1 MNQQDI
7 ETKVKDLLAK
17 MTLAE
22 KIGQMTQ
29 PEKNSVR
36 PGDVAALALGSV
48 LSGGGGNPT
57 PNTPAAW
64 ADMVRA
70 FQDEALSSRLGIPLL
85 YGVDAVHGHNNVRG
99 ATIFP
104 HLVSLGAA
112 GDADLARR
120 VARATAVECAA
131 TGVRWDF
138 APMVAVVQD
147 VRWGRAFEAFGDDTA
162 LVSEL
167 GAAYVR
173 GLQEDDGRPPTA
185 DGRQTEGSGQRSAVG
200 GLSIPTA
207 VLATP
212 KHYIGDGAT
221 LWGTSRME
229 MLDVKFSID
238 QGDVREDEAAL
249 RRKYLPPYVAALEA
263 GALCVMASFS
273 SWQGVKMHAHHH
285 LLTEVLKD
293 ELGFRGFVVSDWMA
307 VDQIDPD
314 FGVAVARAVNA
325 GIDMVMVPYDYP
337 RFMATLTAAVER
349 GDVAQSRID
358 DAVAR
363 ILRVKFALGL
373 FERPHTDPA
382 LLARV
387 GCPDHRALAREAVR
401 RSVVLLRNKGGALPR
416 RAPGL
421 VLLAGEAGDDIGLQC
436 GGWTIKWQGVSGRAA
451 TEGTTILEGLQ
462 QTAPPGSRIEFNR
475 FGRFDHV
482 TDAAGAPLTA
492 DLGLV
497 VLHEPPYAEGLG
509 DRADLCLSADDLAL
523 IERVKARSRQ
533 VAVLLVTGRP
543 LIITDALP
551 LADAWLAVWWPGS
564 EGAGVGDVVFGHHP
578 FTGRLPTHWPRSMAQ
593 LPLDTLLAD
602 PAGPLF
608 PGGFGLTE

>member
-1 MNQQDI
+1 
-7 ETKVKDLLAK
+7 
-17 MTLAE
+17 
-22 KIGQMTQ
+22 
-29 PEKNSVR
+29 
-36 PGDVAALALGSV
+36 
-48 LSGGGGNPT
+48 
-57 PNTPAAW
+57 
-64 ADMVRA
+64 
-70 FQDEALSSRLGIPLL
+70 
-85 YGVDAVHGHNNVRG
+85 
-99 ATIFP
+99 
-104 HLVSLGAA
+104 
-112 GDADLARR
+112 
-120 VARATAVECAA
+120 
-131 TGVRWDF
+131 
-138 APMVAVVQD
+138 
-147 VRWGRAFEAFGDDTA
+147 
-162 LVSEL
+162 
-167 GAAYVR
+167 
-173 GLQEDDGRPPTA
+173 
-185 DGRQTEGSGQRSAVG
+185 
-200 GLSIPTA
+200 
-207 VLATP
+207 
-212 KHYIGDGAT
+212 
-221 LWGTSRME
+221 
-229 MLDVKFSID
+229 
-238 QGDVREDEAAL
+238 
-249 RRKYLPPYVAALEA
+249 
-263 GALCVMASFS
+263 MASFS

-462 QTAPPGSRIEFNR
+462 QTAPPGSHIEFNR

-509 DRADLCLSADDLAL
+509 DRADLCLSADDVAL

>member
-147 VRWGRAFEAFGDDTA
+147 VRWGRAFEAFGDETA

-200 GLSIPTA
+200 GLSAPTA

-249 RRKYLPPYVAALEA
+249 RGKYLPPYVAALEA

-509 DRADLCLSADDLAL
+509 DRADLCLSADDVAL

>member
-173 GLQEDDGRPPTA
+173 GLQEEDGRPPTA
-185 DGRQTEGSGQRSAVG
+185 DGRQTEGGGQRSAVG

-337 RFMATLTAAVER
+337 RFIATLTAAVER

-509 DRADLCLSADDLAL
+509 DRADLCLSADDVAL

>member
-64 ADMVRA
+64 AGMVRA

-173 GLQEDDGRPPTA
+173 GLQEEDGRPPTA
-185 DGRQTEGSGQRSAVG
+185 DGRQTEGGGQRSAVDT
-200 GLSIPTA
+200 LSAPTA

>member
-1 MNQQDI
+1 M
-7 ETKVKDLLAK
+7 
-17 MTLAE
+17 
-22 KIGQMTQ
+22 
-29 PEKNSVR
+29 
-36 PGDVAALALGSV
+36 
-48 LSGGGGNPT
+48 
-57 PNTPAAW
+57 
-64 ADMVRA
+64 
-70 FQDEALSSRLGIPLL
+70 
-85 YGVDAVHGHNNVRG
+85 
-99 ATIFP
+99 
-104 HLVSLGAA
+104 
-112 GDADLARR
+112 
-120 VARATAVECAA
+120 
-131 TGVRWDF
+131 
-138 APMVAVVQD
+138 
-147 VRWGRAFEAFGDDTA
+147 RWGRAFEAFGDDTA
-162 LVSEL
+162 LVTEL

-173 GLQEDDGRPPTA
+173 GLQEDGRPTTA
-185 DGRQTEGSGQRSAVG
+185 DDRETVAGGQPSAVG
-200 GLSIPTA
+200 GQLF

-212 KHYIGDGAT
+212 KHYLGDGAT

-229 MLDVKFSID
+229 MLGVKFTID
-238 QGDVREDEAAL
+238 QGDVREDEATL

-273 SWQGVKMHAHHH
+273 SWQGLKMHAHRY
-285 LLTEVLKD
+285 LLTDVLKD

-314 FGVAVARAVNA
+314 FGVAVTQAINA
-325 GIDMVMVPYDYP
+325 GLDMVMVPYDYP

-349 GDVAQSRID
+349 GDVPLSRID

-373 FERPHTDPA
+373 FEQPHTDPA

-387 GCPDHRALAREAVR
+387 GCADHRALAREAVR
-401 RSVVLLRNKGGALPR
+401 RSVVLLRNEGGALPR
-416 RAPGL
+416 REPGL
-421 VLLAGEAGDDIGLQC
+421 ILVAGEAGDDIGPQC

-462 QTAPPGSRIEFNR
+462 QTAPPGTRLEFNR

-497 VLHEPPYAEGLG
+497 VLHEAPYAEGLG
-509 DRADLCLSADDLAL
+509 DRADLCLPAGDLAL
-523 IERVKARSRQ
+523 IERVRARSRQ

-543 LIITDALP
+543 LIITEALP

-564 EGAGVGDVVFGHHP
+564 EGAGVGDVVFGHAP
-578 FTGRLPTHWPRSMAQ
+578 FTGRLPYHWPRSMAQ
-593 LPLDTLLAD
+593 LPLDALLAD

-608 PGGFGLTE
+608 PRGFGLTE

>member
-112 GDADLARR
+112 GDPDLARR

-173 GLQEDDGRPPTA
+173 GLQEEDGRPPTA
-185 DGRQTEGSGQRSAVG
+185 DGRQTEGGGQRSAVDT
-200 GLSIPTA
+200 LSAPTA

>member
-112 GDADLARR
+112 GDPDLARR

-200 GLSIPTA
+200 GLSAPTA

-337 RFMATLTAAVER
+337 RFIATLTAAVER

-509 DRADLCLSADDLAL
+509 DRADLCLSADDVAL

-543 LIITDALP
+543 LMITNALP

-578 FTGRLPTHWPRSMAQ
+578 FTGRLPTHWPGTMTQ
-593 LPLDTLLAD
+593 LPHDALLAD

>member
-112 GDADLARR
+112 GDPDLARR

-147 VRWGRAFEAFGDDTA
+147 VRWGRAFEAFGDETA

-200 GLSIPTA
+200 GLSAPTA

-509 DRADLCLSADDLAL
+509 DRADLCLSADDVAL

>member
-1 MNQQDI
+1 MNHQDT
-7 ETKVKDLLAK
+7 ETKVNDLLSQ

-29 PEKNSVR
+29 PEKGSVR
-36 PGDVAALALGSV
+36 PGDVAALGLGSV

-70 FQDEALSSRLGIPLL
+70 FQDEALASRLGIPLL
-85 YGVDAVHGHNNVRG
+85 YGVDAVHGHNNVHG

-112 GDADLARR
+112 GDADLACR
-120 VARATAVECAA
+120 VAQATAVECAA

-138 APMVAVVQD
+138 APMVSVVQD
-147 VRWGRAFEAFGDDTA
+147 IRWGRAYEAFGDDTA
-162 LVSEL
+162 LVTEL

-173 GLQEDDGRPPTA
+173 GLQG
-185 DGRQTEGSGQRSAVG
+185 GEGGEVRGNSESARH
-200 GLSIPTA
+200 LSDATA

-229 MLDVKFSID
+229 MLGTKFSID
-238 QGDVREDEAAL
+238 QGDVGEDDAAL
-249 RRKYLPPYVAALEA
+249 RRKYLPPYIAALEA

-293 ELGFRGFVVSDWMA
+293 ELRFRGFVVSDWMA
-307 VDQIDPD
+307 IDQVDADYA
-314 FGVAVARAVNA
+314 VAVARAINA
-325 GIDMVMVPYDYP
+325 GIDMVMVPYDYL
-337 RFMATLTAAVER
+337 RFIATLTAVVER

-373 FERPHTDPA
+373 FEQPHTDPA

-387 GCPDHRALAREAVR
+387 GCADHRALAREAVR
-401 RSVVLLRNKGGALPR
+401 RSVVLLRNEGGALPR
-416 RAPGL
+416 RTPGL
-421 VLLAGEAGDDIGLQC
+421 VLLAGEAGDDVGLQC
-436 GGWTIKWQGVSGRAA
+436 GGWTIKWQGVTGRAA
-451 TEGTTILEGLQ
+451 TVGTTVLEGLQ
-462 QTAPPGSRIEFNR
+462 QTAPPGTRLEFNR

-497 VLHEPPYAEGLG
+497 VIHEAPYAEGLG
-509 DRADLCLSADDLAL
+509 DREDLSLSVDDVAL
-523 IERVKARSRQ
+523 IERVRARCRR

-543 LIITDALP
+543 LLIGEHLP

-564 EGAGVGDVVFGHHP
+564 EGAGVGDVLFGHHP
-578 FTGRLPTHWPRSMAQ
+578 FTGRLPYHWPRATAQ

-608 PGGFGLTE
+608 PGGFGLSE

>member
-112 GDADLARR
+112 GDPDLARR

-147 VRWGRAFEAFGDDTA
+147 VRWGRAFEAFGDETA

-185 DGRQTEGSGQRSAVG
+185 DGRQTEGGGQRSAVDT
-200 GLSIPTA
+200 LSAPTA

-293 ELGFRGFVVSDWMA
+293 ELGFRGFIVSDWMA

-509 DRADLCLSADDLAL
+509 DRADLCLSADDVAL

>member
-147 VRWGRAFEAFGDDTA
+147 VRWGRAFEAFGDETA

-185 DGRQTEGSGQRSAVG
+185 DGRQTEGGGQRSAVG

-509 DRADLCLSADDLAL
+509 DRADLCLSADDVAL

>member
-112 GDADLARR
+112 GDPDLARR

-147 VRWGRAFEAFGDDTA
+147 VRWGRAFEAFGDETA

-185 DGRQTEGSGQRSAVG
+185 DGRQTEGGGQRSAVG

-509 DRADLCLSADDLAL
+509 DRADLCLSADDVAL

>member
-64 ADMVRA
+64 AGMVRA

-147 VRWGRAFEAFGDDTA
+147 VRWGRAFEAFGDETA

-185 DGRQTEGSGQRSAVG
+185 DGRQTEGSGQRSTVG

>member
-1 MNQQDI
+1 MNQDT
-7 ETKVKDLLAK
+7 ETKVADLLSK

-29 PEKNSVR
+29 PEKGSVR
-36 PGDVAALALGSV
+36 PGDVAALGLGSV

-64 ADMVRA
+64 ADMVRG
-70 FQDEALSSRLGIPLL
+70 FQEEALSSRLGIPLL

-104 HLVSLGAA
+104 HLVSLGAT
-112 GDADLARR
+112 GDADLVRR

-162 LVSEL
+162 AVSEL

-173 GLQEDDGRPPTA
+173 GLQEAQGSRGAGEQGRGP
-185 DGRQTEGSGQRSAVG
+185 D
-200 GLSIPTA
+200 LSNPTA

-212 KHYIGDGAT
+212 KHYLGDGAT
-221 LWGTSRME
+221 LWGTSRMA
-229 MLDVKFSID
+229 MLGTKFTID
-238 QGDVREDEAAL
+238 QGDVAEDEAAL
-249 RRKYLPPYVAALEA
+249 RRKYLPPYVAALAA
-263 GALCVMASFS
+263 GALCVMPSFS
-273 SWQGVKMHAHHH
+273 SWQGVKMHAHRY
-285 LLTEVLKD
+285 LLTEVLKG
-293 ELGFRGFVVSDWMA
+293 ELGFRGFLVSDWMA

-314 FGVAVARAVNA
+314 YSVAVAQAINA
-325 GIDMVMVPYDYP
+325 GLDMVMVPYDYP
-337 RFMATLTAAVER
+337 RFIATLTAAVER
-349 GDVAQSRID
+349 GDVPAGRID

-373 FERPHTDPA
+373 FEQPYTDPA

-401 RSVVLLRNKGGALPR
+401 RSVVLLRNEGGALPR

-421 VLLAGEAGDDIGLQC
+421 VLLAGEAGDDIGPQC

-451 TEGTTILEGLQ
+451 TEGTTLLEGLQ
-462 QTAPPGSRIEFNR
+462 QTAPPGTRLEFNR
-475 FGRFDHV
+475 FGRFDHL

-497 VLHEPPYAEGLG
+497 VLHEAPYAEGLG
-509 DRADLCLSADDLAL
+509 DRADLCLSAGDLAL
-523 IERVKARSRQ
+523 IERVRARSRQ

-543 LIITDALP
+543 LIISDALP

-578 FTGRLPTHWPRSMAQ
+578 FTGRLPTHWPRTMAQ
-593 LPLDTLLAD
+593 LPLDALLAD

-608 PGGFGLTE
+608 PRGFGLSEE